1 MPRAVKV
8 VTEHG
13 DEIPQSVDLDLDA
26 LEAEATQKPFTF
38 RLGGEVFTMCGPDDV
53 DWQVQARLDSDD
65 TESFMAFIREL
76 LGADDEVFKR
86 FCSHRLTGKQ
96 LTKLTRACYDHYATT
111 PPESQASPPSSRRT
125 ARR

>member
-8 VTEHG
+8 VTQEG
-13 DEIPQSVDLDLDA
+13 NEVPESVDLDLDA
-26 LEAEATQKPFTF
+26 LEAEAERKPFTF
-38 RLGGEVFTMCGPDDV
+38 RLGGEVFVMYGPEDV
-53 DWQVQARLDSDD
+53 DWQVQARLDTDD
-65 TESFMAFIREL
+65 TDSFMAFIREL
-76 LGADDEVFKR
+76 LGGNDEVFKR

-96 LTKLTRACYDHYATT
+96 LSTLTTRCFEHYATT